1 MVAIKVMRC
10 NDMMKKAA
18 EKEVEILERVNKADK
33 QNKRHVILLHRHFM
47 YRGHLCL
54 VFECPGFIAA
64 SVAIRRSQVHVGQ
77 PESSFEEVG
86 PRAVASVG
94 ALNPLRYTKDKG
106 MSLQAV
112 RACARAWVE

>member
-1 MVAIKVMRC
+1 MWQVDGGMVAIKVMRC

-54 VFECPGFIAA
+54 VFECPGCKPLEKWR
-64 SVAIRRSQVHVGQ
+64 SGDPRCMWDNLRVALKKWG
-77 PESSFEEVG
+77 PE
-86 PRAVASVG
+86 
-94 ALNPLRYTKDKG
+94 L
-106 MSLQAV
+106 SLLLAP
-112 RACARAWVE
+112 

>member
-1 MVAIKVMRC
+1 MLLLIIVIYDLYYVDGFRYYKAKIGEVMGERYEVTEEFVGKGVFSNVCKARDKDGTMVAIKVMRC

-54 VFECPGFIAA
+54 VFEPLK
-64 SVAIRRSQVHVGQ
+64 
-77 PESSFEEVG
+77 SS
-86 PRAVASVG
+86 
-94 ALNPLRYTKDKG
+94 
-106 MSLQAV
+106 V
-112 RACARAWVE
+112 RA